1 MNFPLVTTD
10 WLADNL
16 SRKNLVLL
24 DASMVNVIG
33 REPIVYDLPVFIP
46 GARKFD
52 LEGNFCDLNATMVH
66 AFPGEEQFTREA
78 RKLGINADSLVVVY
92 DNQGVYSAPRAWWMF
107 QSMGHE
113 NTFVLDGGLPKWL
126 AEERET
132 ASSVAQ
138 ESAKSGNIRATFHS
152 GKVCDSSYVL
162 KALEAGQATAVDARS
177 AERFYGMAPEPRE
190 GVRSGHIPGSQ
201 NLPFAQV
208 LDEHSFKSVE
218 QLKAVFAST
227 LPSDSEQAVF
237 SCGSGITACI
247 ILMAAVI
254 AGYEHNVLYDGS
266 WADWG
271 SNPSLPVATS
281 A

>member
-16 SRKNLVLL
+16 ARKNLVLL
-24 DASMVNVIG
+24 DASMANVIG
-33 REPIVYDLPVFIP
+33 REPIVYDLPVVIP

-52 LEGNFCDLNATMVH
+52 LEGSFCDLNSTLVH
-66 AFPGEEQFTREA
+66 AFPGEDQFTRQA

-92 DNQGVYSAPRAWWMF
+92 DNQGIYSAPRAWWMF

-132 ASSVAQ
+132 ASSLAQ
-138 ESAKSGNIRATFHS
+138 EPAASGNITGTFKS
-152 GKVCDSSYVL
+152 GMVCGSGYVL
-162 KALEAGQATAVDARS
+162 KALNAGQITAVDARS
-177 AERFYGMAPEPRE
+177 PERFYGRAPEPRE
-190 GVRSGHIPGSQ
+190 GVRRGHIPGSH

-208 LDEHSFKSVE
+208 LNEHSFKSAE
-218 QLKAVFAST
+218 QLKLIFARAMPANNLQT
-227 LPSDSEQAVF
+227 VF

-254 AGYEHNVLYDGS
+254 AGNENNLLYDGS

-271 SNPSLPVATS
+271 SNPALPVATS
-281 A
+281 E